1 MSKTKARAQDSPHP
15 DDSRKPDS
23 PDEIEKPTAKYM
35 VKRAV
40 KEFSKDQVT
49 DIAAGLVYFS
59 VLALFPGLIAIVS
72 LLGLFGQSQAV
83 SDGITEIVSTLAP
96 DPGMAESINGFVTS
110 FLSNQSTG
118 GASLGVVVGLL
129 GALYSASKYVGA
141 FSRAM
146 NRIYEVDEGRP
157 VWKLKPIQFLLTL
170 GAVVL
175 IAISLLILVI
185 SGPVAQAVGD
195 VVGLGSTAVTVWQIA
210 KWPVLL
216 LIVVL
221 LVAVLYW
228 ATPNIQQ
235 PKFRWMSMGAL
246 VAIVVWLLASV
257 AFALYV
263 VNFGSYNATYGA
275 LGGAVIFLLWLWI
288 TNIAL
293 LLGAEID
300 AEIERGRELQAGMPA
315 EEHVQLPPR
324 DTTASD
330 KKDKK
335 MQETIDEGRRLREEN
350 SEGSG
355 EGQSGQQGRG
365 SSDSASGSG
374 SHRSSR

>member
-1 MSKTKARAQDSPHP
+1 MSQTSAKAQDAPHP

-23 PDEIEKPTAKYM
+23 PDDIEKPTAKYM
-35 VKRAV
+35 VKRAI
-40 KEFSKDQVT
+40 KEFGKDQVT

-83 SDGITEIVSTLAP
+83 SDGITQIVGTLAP
-96 DPGMAESINGFVTS
+96 DQGMADSINSFVTN
-110 FLSNQSTG
+110 FLSSRSTS
-118 GASLGVVVGLL
+118 GASLGVIIGLL
-129 GALYSASKYVGA
+129 GALYSASKYIGA

-157 VWKLKPIQFLLTL
+157 VWKLKPVQLLLTL

-175 IAISLLILVI
+175 IAVALVILVV

-216 LIVVL
+216 LIVIVI
-221 LVAVLYW
+221 VAVLYW

-246 VAIVVWLLASV
+246 VAIVVWILASV
-257 AFALYV
+257 GFALYV
-263 VNFGSYNATYGA
+263 ANFGSYNATYGA
-275 LGGAVIFLLWLWI
+275 LAGAVIFLLWLWI

-300 AEIERGRELQAGMPA
+300 AEIERGRELQAGMAA
-315 EEHVQLPPR
+315 EESVQLPPR
-324 DTTASD
+324 DTRASD

-335 MQETIDEGRRLREEN
+335 MQETIDEGRRLREQNDE
-350 SEGSG
+350 ESG
-355 EGQSGQQGRG
+355 AAQSGRG
-365 SSDSASGSG
+365 
-374 SHRSSR
+374 